1 MTSISEKEIY
11 EIFLKTL
18 SPSQSTSIILNE
30 GKLEYLLLEELEQ
43 TDVEKLRQH
52 SRELMQSLDSYV
64 TATKT
69 SMPSVAQWL
78 EANKG
83 AVEAA
88 DNLAAKIDLEDPEG
102 MAKISRFFGSKTE
115 PKRALQAILDIES
128 KLATALSSFEKASE
142 LFGTTLKDKIDV
154 DTPLKD
160 IPDDKGISPDQ
171 LKTGYKKSFKQAKPG
186 MFAKISNF
194 FKGGAMA
201 KIPGA
206 EKIPEF
212 PVDQAAEEVMDLSL
226 TDLKNLLQNTDDV
239 PAPDTAAV
247 EDIAAPDTSEDPKT
261 KAGEDKD
268 GDGKP
273 DTPEEDKGASGKKF
287 PNIDKLAGLGNK
299 VFGKNGDTVVRNFFS
314 NAEVQKMFGESAVH
328 SAGSLANL
336 LFEQEEDLVD
346 FEVFSKKLQDIGVSS
361 EVDIDNKEAA
371 NFATAANN
379 ILSKKIKVPSE
390 DDDSAEEEAEDEAKG
405 EDNELPKEEK
415 EAADEQAEE
424 VASQIG
430 SGPIKK
436 NALAS
441 ILKSF
446 PDITGKGNK
455 ATRSR
460 RAFRK
465 AINQAAGNEIFQESF
480 DRSPAQ
486 ARRAAILL
494 LEDYKSRKEGSQ
506 LLHRWNKLAGTKED

>member
-1 MTSISEKEIY
+1 MTNISEKEIY

-18 SPSQSTSIILNE
+18 SPSQSSSIILKE

-83 AVEAA
+83 AVQAA

-102 MAKISRFFGSKTE
+102 MSKISRFFGSKTE

-128 KLATALSSFEKASE
+128 KLATALSSFEKAST
-142 LFGTTLKDKIDV
+142 LFSTTLKDKIDV
-154 DTPLKD
+154 NTPLKD
-160 IPDDKGISPDQ
+160 IPADGGVSPAQ

-194 FKGGAMA
+194 FKGGAVA

-212 PVDQAAEEVMDLSL
+212 PVDKAAEEVMDLSI
-226 TDLKNLLQNTDDV
+226 TDLQNLLQNTDDV
-239 PAPDTAAV
+239 PAPDPEAT
-247 EDIAAPDTSEDPKT
+247 EDIANPPASTTPAPKPA
-261 KAGEDKD
+261 AGKDKD

-273 DTPEEDKGASGKKF
+273 DKPEENKGTPGKNF

-299 VFGKNGDTVVRNFFS
+299 VFGKNGDTVVRNFFG
-314 NAEVQKMFGESAVH
+314 NAEVQKMFGESAIH
-328 SAGSLANL
+328 SADSLANL
-336 LFEQEEDLVD
+336 LFEQEEDMVD
-346 FEVFSKKLQDIGVSS
+346 FEVFADSIKDAGNKA
-361 EVDIDNKEAA
+361 EVNIDDAEATNFANAA
-371 NFATAANN
+371 ND
-379 ILSKKIKVPSE
+379 ILSKKIRIPSKDE
-390 DDDSAEEEAEDEAKG
+390 GDNEEKEAKG
-405 EDNELPKEEK
+405 EDNKLPEK
-415 EAADEQAEE
+415 EKEVADEQAEQI
-424 VASQIG
+424 ASALG
-430 SGPIKK
+430 NLPLKK
-436 NALAS
+436 NSLAS

-465 AINQAAGNEIFQESF
+465 AINQAAGSEIFQEDF
-480 DRSPAQ
+480 DRSPLL
-486 ARRAAILL
+486 ARRAAVLL
-494 LEDYKSRKEGSQ
+494 LENHKSTKEGSQ
-506 LLHRWNKLAGTKED
+506 LLYRWNKLAGTKED